1 MPQFQDMD
9 KPIYFVS
16 DHHFGEKPG
25 EDEKVRKFIEFTEH
39 IKGCEALFIAGDFF
53 DFYFE
58 YKTQIPK
65 AHFNVLGALQTLRR
79 SGTKIH
85 YITGN
90 HDFWIGD
97 FFTKTLGIEVHKGPQ
112 ELTLQGRR
120 VFIGHGDEFTKF
132 NPLRWV
138 LRNRLNIFLF
148 YWIHPDIAHTIGR
161 LVSALSARKTRATVK
176 WDELYVVG
184 KQKFELGFDAV
195 IFGHIHMPKHV
206 HESTPTQSETTLSG
220 NLPAASDTRGP
231 VLGKGCTDTDRDFL
245 LLGDWINHFSYAK
258 LLHGR
263 FSLLMWKQPSQPC
276 SPSSTWRRQVFSL
289 FHPHP

>member
-1 MPQFQDMD
+1 MD
-9 KPIYFVS
+9 KAIYFVS

-65 AHFNVLGALQTLRR
+65 AHFCVLGALQALRR

-90 HDFWIGD
+90 HDYWIGD
-97 FFTKTLGIEVHKGPQ
+97 FFTHTLGIAVHKGPQ
-112 ELTLQGRR
+112 EFTLQGRK
-120 VFIGHGDEFTKF
+120 VFIGHGDEFAKF

-161 LVSALSARKTRATVK
+161 LVSALSARKNRATVK
-176 WDELYVVG
+176 WDDLHTIG
-184 KQKFELGFDAV
+184 KEKFELGFDAV

-206 HESTPTQSETTLSG
+206 HTSSQSKADLAG
-220 NLPAASDTRGP
+220 NSPVISNTRGSAS
-231 VLGKGCTDTDRDFL
+231 GKDCANTDRDFL
-245 LLGDWINHFSYAK
+245 LLGDWIHHFSYGK
-258 LLHGR
+258 LLNGK
-263 FSLLMWKQPSQPC
+263 FSLLRWKQPSQPY
-276 SPSSTWRRQVFSL
+276 SPSNT
-289 FHPHP
+289 